1 MNGKF
6 RVMRRNRN
14 LSLSHEIGHY
24 LIQKFYN
31 YEHLHQN
38 EDFANGRESRGVQ

>member
-6 RVMRRNRN
+6 RFMRRNRN
-14 LSLSHEIGHY
+14 LPSYEIGHY
-24 LIQKFYN
+24 LAQKFYN

-38 EDFANGRESRGVQ
+38 EAFANGRESRGVS